1 MSSFFSLADFRQ
13 ALRRLAHE
21 RGFTATVLLTL
32 ALCIGANVTIFAVV
46 DAILVRSLPFPQ
58 ADRLV
63 TAIKTYPAAGIER
76 SGISIPNYYDWRE
89 AITAFSSMAVM
100 QNGSAVVG
108 ETGAPVRVPR
118 DRISPRFFA
127 TLGAPLALGREFADE
142 EMSPETNRVAVI
154 TDEFWRSAFN
164 ADASVLG
171 RKFQV
176 DGASVTVVGVLPR
189 GFHYLSSRA
198 QFFSPLSVT
207 GVDRD
212 LEHRHMNGS
221 WLVARL
227 APGATLA
234 AASTQIAALDAVQ
247 IRNDPNVNLLVS
259 SRYAAILRPVHEDHV
274 REIRPVLLLLQGGVL
289 VLLCIGGLNLVNLL
303 LIRASGRAKELAVR
317 QALGAGRRH
326 IAGDILRE
334 TILLGLGGG
343 VLGLLGGYGGLRLL
357 RALGTDRLPLGASVE
372 IDGRIAAAALGIA
385 LFTGLALALPVL
397 WFNLRVQLA
406 PGLQAETRGGTV
418 NRTTQRLRHGFI
430 VAQVALTFVL
440 LSGAGLLGLSLQRL
454 LASQPGFQT
463 EHLLTGRIT
472 LPTNRYPLAET
483 RLAFIER
490 LLAELRAMPGITSA
504 AISSGL
510 PFTNTANNFATTVEG
525 AVINPGNSMQIHFSS
540 AVVGDYWATLGI
552 PLIAGRLLDADDNH
566 RLPRACVVDEDIAR
580 RYWPDQNPIGRRLT
594 PGGEF
599 SEKDSFT
606 VVGVVGRTKQ
616 NELSETAGHG
626 AIYFSYLG
634 FVVSGFPGTNLSV
647 AVRTSADPATIAS
660 LIKKVVLKLDPELP
674 VDSVKPM
681 HALIDESLVSRR
693 SPALLA
699 GIFAGVAL
707 LLAAIGTYG
716 VLAYAVGQRR
726 REIGVRM
733 ALGAL
738 PGQVLAQFL
747 GLGARLLG
755 AGILFGVFGAWAA
768 GRAMQGQLF
777 GVGAAHAG
785 VFVATAAVLAVV
797 VLLAVFLPA
806 HRASRV
812 SPIEVLRGE

>member
-1 MSSFFSLADFRQ
+1 MLFSLAEFRQ
-13 ALRRLAHE
+13 ALRRLIHE

-32 ALCIGANVTIFAVV
+32 ALCIGANVTIYAVV
-46 DAILVRSLPFPQ
+46 DAILVRSLPFPE

-63 TAIKTYPAAGIER
+63 TAIKTYPTAGIER
-76 SGISIPNYYDWRE
+76 TPISIPNYYDWRE
-89 AITAFSSMAVM
+89 AITAFSSMAVI

-164 ADASVLG
+164 ADPVVLG

-176 DGASVTVVGVLPR
+176 DGASVAVVGVLPH

-212 LEHRHMNGS
+212 LEHRHLNGS

-234 AASTQIAALDAVQ
+234 AASTQIAVLDAVQ
-247 IRNDPNVNLLVS
+247 LRNDPNVNLLVS
-259 SRYAAILRPVHEDHV
+259 SRYSVILRPVHEDHV
-274 REIRPVLLLLQGGVL
+274 RAIRPVLLLLQGGVL

-334 TILLGLGGG
+334 TVLLGLGGG
-343 VLGLLGGYGGLRLL
+343 VLGLIGGEGGLQLL
-357 RALGTDRLPLGASVE
+357 RALGTDRLPLGVSVE
-372 IDGRIAAAALGIA
+372 INGRIAVVSLGIA

-397 WFNLRVQLA
+397 WFNLRGQLA
-406 PGLQAETRGGTV
+406 LGLQAETRGGTV

-440 LSGAGLLGLSLQRL
+440 LSGAGLLGVSLQRV
-454 LASQPGFQT
+454 LAASPGFQT

-472 LPTNRYPLAET
+472 LPTNRYPLAEA
-483 RLAFIER
+483 RLAFLER
-490 LLAELRAMPGITSA
+490 LLGELRALPGITSA
-504 AISSGL
+504 AVTSGL
-510 PFTNTANNFATTVEG
+510 PFTNTANNGSTAIEG
-525 AVINPGNSMQIHFSS
+525 AAINPGNSIQVHFSS

-552 PLIAGRLLDADDNH
+552 PLLAGRLLDTDDNH
-566 RLPRACVVDEDIAR
+566 RLPRACVVDEDVAR
-580 RYWPDQNPIGRRLT
+580 RYWPNQSPLGRRLT

-616 NELSETAGHG
+616 NELSEAPGHG

-634 FVVSGFPGTNLSV
+634 FIVTGFPGTNLSV
-647 AVRTSADPATIAS
+647 AVRTSADPAAIAP
-660 LIKKVVLKLDPELP
+660 LIKKLVLKLDPQLP
-674 VDSVKPM
+674 VDALKPM
-681 HALIDESLVSRR
+681 QGLIDESLVSRR

-707 LLAAIGTYG
+707 LLAAVGTYG
-716 VLAYAVGQRR
+716 VFAYSVDQRR
-726 REIGVRM
+726 REIGIRM

-755 AGILFGVFGAWAA
+755 VGIFIGVFTAWAA

-777 GVGAAHAG
+777 GVGAVNMP
-785 VFVATAAVLAVV
+785 VFVATAGMMTVV
-797 VLLAVFLPA
+797 VLLAVFLPS